1 MKERNYSTQ
10 PVFCFKIWSR
20 KKNSVLLSLSRVIKI
35 GVLCI
40 SYSLIA
46 KNEDALSQTDSSSVK
61 EIQQVEITG
70 RRSEIV
76 SAEIARMVTVI
87 QRDEIEKAGISGI
100 TDLLEYI
107 SNLDIRQRG
116 VFGIQADASIRG
128 SSFDHIMV
136 LINGINV
143 SDPQTGHY
151 NLDIPLDPESIERI
165 EVLEGPAARV
175 LGPDA
180 FMGAVNIITRK
191 NLQSVNFS
199 QSFGMYDLIR
209 SHADAGFS
217 TGAAD
222 HFISAGR
229 SSSSGY
235 MKDTD
240 HKLYNFY
247 YRGGYHSG
255 TTAIDFQAGYQNKKF
270 GAAGFYTPKFPNQY
284 EETGTLFSSLR
295 LATGNTLK
303 ISPVLYWRHKNDRF
317 VLFRDNPGLYQ
328 NYHLTDL
335 LGSQLSVTWS
345 GDKVTQ
351 NYGFDVR
358 ADNIYSTNIGFD
370 NPDPVKIK
378 GTDSLYYTKQYQR
391 INFSAYAE
399 YVFKINR
406 LSLTGGLM
414 VNRNT
419 GFKNKLSVFPG
430 LDANFKMGNSFSFFG
445 SYNRALHLPTF
456 TDLFYRDPVNQGNLN
471 LVPNRINSFEAGIRS
486 STSHVNLKLAVFY
499 NRGRDVI
506 EWLWSYKTSSF
517 KPVNVNRYESAG
529 VSSNL
534 TARISYPFPAKMVVN
549 YTWLTIHKSIPDSVA
564 KYYNLKHKLS
574 LGLIIEP
581 VNHLSVNWN
590 ISYQDRFGSA
600 VVYNNDSGFSQIA
613 YKPFW
618 LMDLAVTWTYRK
630 IQLFTEASNLLN
642 KQYIDAGSAN
652 QPGIWV
658 QGGVRFSFPLK
669 RDIQ

>member
-1 MKERNYSTQ
+1 
-10 PVFCFKIWSR
+10 
-20 KKNSVLLSLSRVIKI
+20 
-35 GVLCI
+35 
-40 SYSLIA
+40 
-46 KNEDALSQTDSSSVK
+46 
-61 EIQQVEITG
+61 
-70 RRSEIV
+70 
-76 SAEIARMVTVI
+76 MVTVVR
-87 QRDEIEKAGISGI
+87 RDEIEKAGVTGI

-116 VFGIQADASIRG
+116 LFGIQADASIRG

-151 NLDIPLDPESIERI
+151 NLDIPLDPETIERI

-191 NLQSVNFS
+191 NPQSVSVS

-209 SHADAGFS
+209 SHADVGFN
-217 TGAAD
+217 TGAFD

-240 HKLYNFY
+240 HKLNNFY

-255 TTAIDFQAGYQNKKF
+255 ATVVDFQAGYQDKKF
-270 GAAGFYTPKFPNQY
+270 GAAGFYSPKYPNQY
-284 EETGTLFSSLR
+284 EETGTFFSSLR
-295 LATGNTLK
+295 LTSGNSVK
-303 ISPVLYWRHKNDRF
+303 ISPVIYWRHKNDHF
-317 VLFRDNPGLYQ
+317 VLFRDNPALYQ
-328 NYHLTDL
+328 NFHLTDL

-345 GDKVTQ
+345 GDIITQ
-351 NYGFDVR
+351 NYGLDVR

-370 NPDPVKIK
+370 IPDPIKIR
-378 GTDSLYYTKQYQR
+378 GTDSLFYSKQYQR
-391 INFSAYAE
+391 VNFSAFAE
-399 YVFKINR
+399 YVVKINR

-414 VNRNT
+414 INRNT
-419 GFKNKLSVFPG
+419 GFKNKVSVFPG
-430 LDANFKMGNSFSFFG
+430 LDANLKIGSSISVFG

-456 TDLFYRDPVNQGNLN
+456 TDLFYKDPVNQGNLN
-471 LVPNRINSFEAGIRS
+471 LVPNRINSFEAGIRNS
-486 STSHVNLKLAVFY
+486 AGHVNLKLAAFY
-499 NRGRDVI
+499 NKGRDVI
-506 EWLWSYKTSSF
+506 EWLWSYNTNSF
-517 KPVNVNRYESAG
+517 KPVNVNHYESAG
-529 VSSNL
+529 VSSNI
-534 TARISYPFPAKMVVN
+534 TARISQPFPVKVILN

-564 KYYNLKHKLS
+564 KYYNLKHKLAI
-574 LGLIIEP
+574 GLYIEP
-581 VNHLSVNWN
+581 VNHFSVTWN

-600 VVYNNDSGFSQIA
+600 VVYNEDSGFSQIA

-618 LMDLAVTWTYRK
+618 LMDLAFSWSFKMV
-630 IQLFTEASNLLN
+630 QLYTEASNLLN
-642 KQYIDAGSAN
+642 RQYIDAGSTR

-658 QGGVRFSFPLK
+658 KGGVRFSFPLK
-669 RDIQ
+669 RSIQ